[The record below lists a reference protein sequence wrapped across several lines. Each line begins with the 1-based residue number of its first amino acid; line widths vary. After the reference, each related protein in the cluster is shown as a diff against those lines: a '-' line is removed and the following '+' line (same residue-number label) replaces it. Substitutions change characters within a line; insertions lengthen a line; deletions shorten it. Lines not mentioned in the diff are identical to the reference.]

1 MKIRRET
8 ELWWKQALED
18 MKSAEGNLGI
28 KRYYL
33 VAFLC
38 HQAVE
43 KALKALHIEKLR
55 ESAGATHSLTLLG
68 RRVGIPEE
76 LLSHLRKMAP
86 DFVVARYPNAAH
98 GLPHELYDRGMAEE
112 RLGWAK
118 EVLGWVER
126 ILKK

>member
-1 MKIRRET
+1 MRRET
-8 ELWWKQALED
+8 ELWWRQALED
-18 MKSAEGNLGI
+18 LKSAEGNLEI
-28 KRYYL
+28 ERYYL

-55 ESAGATHSLTLLG
+55 ESAGTIHSLTLLG
-68 RRVGIPEE
+68 RRVSIPEE
-76 LLSHLRKMAP
+76 LSGYLRRMGP

-98 GLPHELYDRGMAEE
+98 GLPHELYDRSMAEE

-126 ILKK
+126 VLKK